1 MDGRV
6 TTKPPQNFLVWLYRQ
21 ARRVV
26 IFVIGSTVLLIGIV
40 MIVGPGPAFVVI
52 PLGLAIL
59 ATEFVWARKWLE
71 YAQKQINNL
80 AAQAAK
86 YSRSSDEPPADK

>member
-1 MDGRV
+1 MGGRV
-6 TTKPPQNFLVWLYRQ
+6 TTKPPQNFVVWLYRQ
-21 ARRVV
+21 ARRIV

-71 YAQKQINNL
+71 FAQKQINNV

-86 YSRSSDEPPADK
+86 FARNADDRPAD